1 MWQDLVSID
10 QELLIYL
17 NNLGSKQWDF
27 IWLTITNQLNWIPLF
42 LLIFY
47 LVIKAF
53 GWKRGLFAI
62 LGMIILVAVSDQF
75 TNQVKDYF
83 MRLRPNNN
91 PLIRDQI
98 RTLISPQSNSFYS
111 GHAATSSVFTV
122 FSMCYLFRIPFF
134 LLFKESRIIVYL
146 YFFGCII
153 CMGDSG
159 SYHQDKIWRSASPCA
174 DFDNF
179 CGFTSLHV
187 TDIVGGESR
196 FT

>member
-122 FSMCYLFRIPFF
+122 FTILLLRHKYKYIWLL
-134 LLFKESRIIVYL
+134 LLFPLVFGYSRLYL
-146 YFFGCII
+146 GVHFPIDVCIGFLAGTI
-153 CMGDSG
+153 LGIL
-159 SYHQDKIWRSASPCA
+159 SYKLFSLLDKKL
-174 DFDNF
+174 FD
-179 CGFTSLHV
+179 
-187 TDIVGGESR
+187 
-196 FT
+196 